1 MPIMLPKLPYALDAL
16 EPHMSRQTL
25 EFHYG
30 KHHKKYVD
38 TANSLIEGTDLEG
51 LELSDMVQRATGK
64 VFNNVA
70 QAWNHDFFWKCLTP
84 TMQKPDGELERAIER
99 AFGDFDS
106 FREDFTKVAADL
118 FGSGWAWLVMNDDG
132 SLEIAATKNAET
144 PVTEGRLALL
154 TCDVWEHAYYID
166 YRNDRAKYLQH
177 FWPLVNW
184 EFVAENLGTA
194 AQTARPAAP
203 RKPRSP
209 HSGRGS
215 NRHH

>member
-1 MPIMLPKLPYALDAL
+1 MAIILPKLPYALAAL

-38 TANSLIEGTDLEG
+38 TANSLIEGTELEG
-51 LELSDMVQRATGK
+51 LTLEDMVQRATGK

-70 QAWNHDFFWKCLTP
+70 QAWNHAFFWKCLTP
-84 TMQKPDGELERAIER
+84 HMQRPDGELARALERS
-99 AFGDFDS
+99 FGDFDS
-106 FREDFTKVAADL
+106 FREDFTKVAADI

-132 SLEIAATKNAET
+132 TLEIAATKNGDT
-144 PVTEGRLALL
+144 PITDGRLALL
-154 TCDVWEHAYYID
+154 ACDVWEHAYYID

-184 EFVAENLGTA
+184 EFVAENLSTA
-194 AQTARPAAP
+194 APTAHAAG
-203 RKPRSP
+203 KPRTRTS
-209 HSGRGS
+209 RGS